1 MNTNTFNKD
10 NAGSAV
16 LLAAML
22 LTIAAVTFGS
32 FNVQA
37 KPANVQ
43 ATASQAP
50 IEAFV
55 VTATRLK

>member
-10 NAGSAV
+10 NAGSTV